1 MKLGWTSDIPPIV
14 ATISANAEP
23 FLGLA
28 FLRRVCRPGPRR
40 NCILTRIRRDNA
52 NAGRTGIDFV
62 PSRWPRKPAI
72 CQGNRVKADRS
83 GLSVIARS
91 ELTLGSSLR
100 ACVAISIAVLSGH
113 GRSLR
118 SARNDRDI
126 RSGESS
132 SRIHPIALPSAFIP
146 FDACASAFTLQ
157 GV

>member
-1 MKLGWTSDIPPIV
+1 MR
-14 ATISANAEP
+14 AEP
-23 FLGLA
+23 A
-28 FLRRVCRPGPRR
+28 
-40 NCILTRIRRDNA
+40 LTL
-52 NAGRTGIDFV
+52 V

-91 ELTLGSSLR
+91 EATLGSSLR
-100 ACVAISIAVLSGH
+100 ACAAISIAVLSGW
-113 GRSLR
+113 RLLR